1 MTAEHTRLQNAKSG
15 TEPWKKWGPY
25 LSERAWGS
33 VREDYSTDGSAWDFT
48 PHDQARSKAYRWNE
62 DGLAG
67 WCDDGQ
73 NLCFALTLWNER
85 DPILKERLFGLTGS
99 QGKHGEDVKEL
110 LYFLD
115 ALPSHALNRALYKY
129 PQAAFPYQQLLDGNA
144 ARTKADPEYE
154 LLDTGIFDENR
165 YFDVEIE
172 YIKAG
177 PDDTL
182 IQITAHNRGPDTAAL
197 HLLPTLWFRNT
208 WAWKGIAKPEITL
221 APDQQSPTF
230 KATKDGFGTYYL
242 LCEGTPETL
251 FCNNETN
258 AQRLY
263 GSPNPAAYVKDGI
276 GRTIINGEKN
286 AVSSRQMGTKAAA
299 HYTFS
304 VEGGQS
310 VRIRLRLCA
319 EEHMTAPFGDDFDSI
334 CQQRKSE
341 ADEFFAT
348 LAPENLDAD
357 QKLVQR
363 QALAGLLWCKQF
375 YNFNVLKWLTGD
387 PAVSIKPPEER
398 WKGRDHN
405 WTHLNVSTVMS
416 MPDIWEYPWFAAW
429 DLAFHCVT
437 FAIIDADFAKDQLTL
452 LLREWL
458 MHPSGQVPAYE
469 WAFGDV
475 NPPVHAWAALRVYRI
490 EKKRTGVGDTDFLES
505 TFHKLLLNFT
515 WWVNRKDAQ
524 DRNVFQGGFLGLD
537 NIGIF
542 DRSAP
547 LPGGAILDQADGTA
561 WMAMY
566 CLNMLAMAL
575 ELAAEDAT
583 YEGLATKF
591 LEHFFYISHAM
602 NERFTVLREPGIDL
616 WDELDG
622 FYYDVLQVPGQE
634 PQFLRARSMVGLL
647 PLLAVETLED
657 DLLEKLPGFRSRM
670 EWFLEH
676 RPDLTKNAASLH
688 QKGQSSRRLFA
699 VVDEVRL
706 RRILDKMLAPNE
718 FLSDH
723 GLRSVS
729 KFHQDNPVS
738 LQLDGQ
744 IRTLDYEPGESTNY
758 LFGGNSNW
766 RGPIWFPVN
775 YLLIEALQK
784 FDFFYGEAF
793 QVPSPDQP
801 GQMITLWDVATILSR
816 RLIHVFTRD
825 ANGLRPVW
833 GDSQKLQTDPNF
845 CDNLLFFEYFH
856 GETGK
861 GLGASHQT
869 GWTALVAKLIQQ
881 SGEQQEQ

>member
-1 MTAEHTRLQNAKSG
+1 MSAEQTRLRNAQQG
-15 TEPWKKWGPY
+15 IEQWKKWGPY
-25 LSERAWGS
+25 LAERAWGS
-33 VREDYSTDGSAWDFT
+33 VREDYSPDGTAWDFT

-67 WCDDGQ
+67 WCDQGQ
-73 NLCFALTLWNER
+73 NLCFALTLWNGN

-99 QGKHGEDVKEL
+99 EGKHGEDVKEW

-129 PQAAFPYQQLLDGNA
+129 PQAAFPYGQLLDGNA
-144 ARTKADPEYE
+144 ARTKFDPEYE
-154 LLDTGIFDENR
+154 LLDTGIFDGDR
-165 YFDVEIE
+165 YFDVDIE
-172 YIKAG
+172 YIKAA
-177 PDDTL
+177 PEDTL
-182 IQITAHNRGPDTAAL
+182 IQITAHNRGPDAATL

-208 WAWKGIAKPEITL
+208 WSWKATAKPEISL
-221 APDQQSPTF
+221 EPGAPSPTF

-242 LCEGTPETL
+242 VCEGEPEPL

-258 AQRLY
+258 AQKLY
-263 GSPNPAAYVKDGI
+263 NTPNPVAYVKDGI
-276 GRTIINGEKN
+276 GRAVVNGEKT
-286 AVSSRQMGTKAAA
+286 AVSPRQTGTKAAA
-299 HYTFS
+299 HYTLQI
-304 VEGGQS
+304 EAGQS
-310 VRIRLRLCA
+310 ACIRLRLCA
-319 EEHMTAPFGDDFDSI
+319 EGHSSEPFGTGFDAI
-334 CQQRKSE
+334 CELRRHE

-348 LAPENLDAD
+348 LAPVGLDAD

-375 YNFNVLKWLTGD
+375 YNFNVLKWLQGD
-387 PAVSIKPPEER
+387 PATVPPPEQR
-398 WKGRDHN
+398 WGGRNHN

-416 MPDIWEYPWFAAW
+416 MPDVWEYPWFAAW

-458 MHPSGQVPAYE
+458 MHPNGQLPAYE

-490 EKKRTGVGDTDFLES
+490 EKKRTGVGDTNFLES
-505 TFHKLLLNFT
+505 TFHKLLVNFT

-566 CLNMLAMAL
+566 CLNMLAISL
-575 ELAAEDAT
+575 ELAAEDST
-583 YEGLATKF
+583 YEGMATKF
-591 LEHFFYISHAM
+591 LEHFFYIAHAM

-616 WDELDG
+616 WDEQDG
-622 FYYDVLQVPGQE
+622 FYYDVLQIPGQA
-634 PQFLRARSMVGLL
+634 PQFLRARSLVGLL

-657 DLLEKLPGFRSRM
+657 DLLTKLPEFRARM

-676 RPDLTKNAASLH
+676 RPDLTKSAASLH
-688 QKGQSSRRLFA
+688 QKGQGARRLFS
-699 VVDEVRL
+699 VVNEDHL
-706 RRILDKMLAPNE
+706 RRLLTRMLDPTE

-729 KFHQDNPVS
+729 KFHHQNPVS
-738 LQLDGQ
+738 IQLGGQ
-744 IRTLDYEPGESTNY
+744 TRTLDYEPGESTTS

-784 FDFFYGEAF
+784 FDFFYGEGF
-793 QVPSPDQP
+793 QVPSPDEP
-801 GQMITLWDVATILSR
+801 GKMLTLWDVATLLSR
-816 RLIHVFTRD
+816 RLIHTFTRD
-825 ANGLRPVW
+825 ENGQRPVW

-845 CDNLLFFEYFH
+845 CDYLQFFEYFH
-856 GETGK
+856 GDTGK
-861 GLGASHQT
+861 GLGAAHQT

-881 SGEQQEQ
+881 SGEVAER

>member
-1 MTAEHTRLQNAKSG
+1 MTAEQTRLQNAKKG
-15 TEPWKKWGPY
+15 TESWKKWGPY

-33 VREDYSTDGSAWDFT
+33 VREDYSPDGQAWDFT
-48 PHDQARSKAYRWNE
+48 PHDQARSKVYRWNE

-67 WCDDGQ
+67 WCDEGQ
-73 NLCFALTLWNER
+73 NLCFALTLWNGR

-99 QGKHGEDVKEL
+99 EGKHGEDVKEL

-144 ARTKADPEYE
+144 ARNKLQPEYE
-154 LLDTGIFDENR
+154 LLDTGVFDEDR

-182 IQITAHNRGPDTAAL
+182 IQITAHNRGPDAATL

-208 WAWKGIAKPEITL
+208 WTWKGLAKPGITL
-221 APDQQSPTF
+221 EPDQASPVF
-230 KATKDGFGTYYL
+230 NATKDGFGTHYL
-242 LCEGTPETL
+242 HCEGNPETL

-258 AQRLY
+258 ARRLY
-263 GSPNPAAYVKDGI
+263 NSPNPSPYVKDGI
-276 GRTIINGEKN
+276 GRYIVNGEKT

-310 VRIRLRLCA
+310 ARIRLRLCA
-319 EEHMTAPFGDDFDSI
+319 EAHPSEPFGAEFDSI
-334 CQQRKSE
+334 CELRKAE

-375 YNFNVLKWLTGD
+375 YNFNVLKWLRGD
-387 PAVSIKPPEER
+387 PAQIEPPEER
-398 WKGRDHN
+398 WKGRNNN

-416 MPDIWEYPWFAAW
+416 MPDVWEYPWFAAW

-437 FAIIDADFAKDQLTL
+437 FAIIDPDFAKDQLIL

-458 MHPSGQVPAYE
+458 MHPNGQLPAYE

-490 EKKRTGVGDTDFLES
+490 EKKHTGIGDTDFLES

-566 CLNMLAMAL
+566 SLNMLAMAL
-575 ELAAEDAT
+575 ELAAEDPT

-591 LEHFFYISHAM
+591 LEHFFYIAHAM

-616 WDELDG
+616 WDEKDG
-622 FYYDVLQVPGQE
+622 FYYDVLQIPGQE

-657 DLLEKLPGFRSRM
+657 DLLEKLPGFRKRM

-676 RPDLTKNAASLH
+676 RPDLTNSAASLH
-688 QKGQSSRRLFA
+688 QKGQSARRLFA

-706 RRILDKMLAPNE
+706 RRILDKMLDPNE
-718 FLSDH
+718 FLSEH
-723 GLRSVS
+723 GIRSVS
-729 KFHQDNPVS
+729 KFHQENPVS
-738 LQLDGQ
+738 LRLDGE

-784 FDFFYGEAF
+784 FDFFYGEGF
-793 QVPSPDQP
+793 QVTSPTEL
-801 GQMITLWDVATILSR
+801 GKMLTLWDVATLLSR
-816 RLIHVFTRD
+816 QLIHIFTRD
-825 ANGLRPVW
+825 ADGKRPLW

-845 CDNLLFFEYFH
+845 RDNLQFFEYFH
-856 GETGK
+856 ADTGK